1 MPEFDKE
8 EFRKLFPKLSEE
20 ILGKSYNI
28 RELSKDP
35 LAGYEPNVYDFL
47 CRVKS
52 VEDGL
57 NVIDYL
63 ERRGELSS
71 EVARELRDK
80 LVRHGIEA
88 FGERREFGYYYRL
101 ASNRRREML
110 KEGSTIK

>member
-8 EFRKLFPKLSEE
+8 EFRRLFPKLSEE
-20 ILGKSYNI
+20 MLGKSYDI

-47 CRVKS
+47 CRAKS

-57 NVIDYL
+57 KVIDYL
-63 ERRGELSS
+63 ERKGELSP
-71 EVARELRDK
+71 ELARELRDK
-80 LVRHGIEA
+80 LIRHGIKA

-101 ASNRRREML
+101 ASNRKRETLRRDQLE
-110 KEGSTIK
+110 K